1 LKGQRTIGLLTMDKN
16 SDDPFEILGIPYDFP
31 HHDEND
37 KTGESS
43 DAKKAYRKLALK
55 YHPDKQV
62 NEEDRIAAHDIFARL
77 SDAYDT
83 VSDPI
88 KRNNWKQ
95 ANQSKV
101 KDQIKKSNNNDNNN
115 NNTGSVKNASTD
127 TQPKPQ
133 PRPQQPEMASK
144 SKQKEETTS
153 GTGTSFTTPNPPLP
167 SKKKK
172 KQPPV
177 QKVVS
182 PSRKKVHVVVTPSP
196 SGGASIGDWQK
207 VQPVQTPTAT
217 TTTKIKKY
225 PPLKKVPNKHPP
237 KQSSSNTTTTTS
249 IDSKKNRSKTPPQPQ
264 PSSSSSSKD
273 KINKNKIKGKKAPKQ
288 RQPKKYRDAFEI
300 FDSVMKVDYGDNYKE
315 EINSGWQDS
324 KGTPGIA
331 QSFRMNN
338 NNNNNKTFM
347 KKFTTGI
354 ANPFKAN
361 PSTKEFKKLDVNKN
375 KTLSYEE
382 LNMYFTGKEHT
393 TTTTTTATNNKNNN
407 DTELLWEP
415 LFRFFEEKNRTG
427 DTLSG
432 GIRSLSQTECI
443 KIATDVAFSL
453 ALGEK
458 DTRPKYRK
466 SNKELSIKEF
476 DYFYTNYV
484 NDITADDKEKNKD
497 KDKSDGGDC
506 RRRTGIHEFFLR
518 TLFCAFDTNGDGVLN
533 RKELSNFLDIAFY
546 NNSSSSSNS
555 NNDKNKNKNE
565 NNNVFIGGRRLPPK
579 EKLITT
585 VQERLDTNNTRCLQY
600 HEMYDLL
607 EVAAHVAN
615 IK

>member
-1 LKGQRTIGLLTMDKN
+1 MKTTTTTTTIEETLESLISWLT
-16 SDDPFEILGIPYDFP
+16 SRLQSSSSSSSVGFITPTLGVLMS
-31 HHDEND
+31 
-37 KTGESS
+37 TTR
-43 DAKKAYRKLALK
+43 KARFL
-55 YHPDKQV
+55 
-62 NEEDRIAAHDIFARL
+62 F
-77 SDAYDT
+77 
-83 VSDPI
+83 
-88 KRNNWKQ
+88 
-95 ANQSKV
+95 NQSGGIGYLV
-101 KDQIKKSNNNDNNN
+101 RHIKETTTRATRNRNSQKSSKSGRINNN
-115 NNTGSVKNASTD
+115 NNNSILL
-127 TQPKPQ
+127 Q
-133 PRPQQPEMASK
+133 RQQ
-144 SKQKEETTS
+144 Q
-153 GTGTSFTTPNPPLP
+153 L
-167 SKKKK
+167 
-172 KQPPV
+172 
-177 QKVVS
+177 
-182 PSRKKVHVVVTPSP
+182 
-196 SGGASIGDWQK
+196 
-207 VQPVQTPTAT
+207 
-217 TTTKIKKY
+217 
-225 PPLKKVPNKHPP
+225 
-237 KQSSSNTTTTTS
+237 QS
-249 IDSKKNRSKTPPQPQ
+249 QQ

-273 KINKNKIKGKKAPKQ
+273 RINKNKIKGKKAPKQ

-331 QSFRMNN
+331 QSIRMNHN
-338 NNNNNKTFM
+338 NNSKTFM

-393 TTTTTTATNNKNNN
+393 TTTTTTINNKNNN
-407 DTELLWEP
+407 DTELLWKP

-466 SNKELSIKEF
+466 SDTELSMKEF

-546 NNSSSSSNS
+546 NNSSSSSSSNS

>member
-1 LKGQRTIGLLTMDKN
+1 MDKN

-115 NNTGSVKNASTD
+115 NNTGGVKNASTD

-225 PPLKKVPNKHPP
+225 PPLKKVSNKHPP

-249 IDSKKNRSKTPPQPQ
+249 IDSKKNRSKTPRQPQ

-273 KINKNKIKGKKAPKQ
+273 RINKNKIKGKKAPKQ

-331 QSFRMNN
+331 QSIRMNH
-338 NNNNNKTFM
+338 NNNNKTFM

-393 TTTTTTATNNKNNN
+393 TTTTTTILSPRLLLSTSYDNIYGRVSRKI
-407 DTELLWEP
+407 DRFLQQQRQQQRHQQEEELH
-415 LFRFFEEKNRTG
+415 FSSTDSKCTQHSKTYSTTTNRTVTLLYFNDEEEDYDEQHEG
-427 DTLSG
+427 RDVDTSN
-432 GIRSLSQTECI
+432 GI
-443 KIATDVAFSL
+443 D
-453 ALGEK
+453 
-458 DTRPKYRK
+458 
-466 SNKELSIKEF
+466 
-476 DYFYTNYV
+476 
-484 NDITADDKEKNKD
+484 
-497 KDKSDGGDC
+497 
-506 RRRTGIHEFFLR
+506 GIHNHHHHHHYQSPTKKKSSFTSLLRNIVVSLFFCR
-518 TLFCAFDTNGDGVLN
+518 
-533 RKELSNFLDIAFY
+533 
-546 NNSSSSSNS
+546 
-555 NNDKNKNKNE
+555 
-565 NNNVFIGGRRLPPK
+565 
-579 EKLITT
+579 
-585 VQERLDTNNTRCLQY
+585 
-600 HEMYDLL
+600 
-607 EVAAHVAN
+607 
-615 IK
+615 